1 VIEGFPPGA
10 DIPSF
15 PETPQEFAP
24 RLDNELKRLAVK
36 IKTGT
41 MASDYEI
48 ILAKLLTEKKSR
60 LDELLKDPE
69 RNKVEVE
76 MLSTELESLESLIEN
91 YNLGMNMFRRAQ
103 GGRSALRE

>member
-1 VIEGFPPGA
+1 
-10 DIPSF
+10 
-15 PETPQEFAP
+15 
-24 RLDNELKRLAVK
+24 
-36 IKTGT
+36 

-48 ILAKLLTEKKSR
+48 ILVKLLAEKKSR
-60 LDELLKDPE
+60 FDELLKDPE
-69 RNKVEVE
+69 RNKVEVA